1 MISRI
6 LFGRIS
12 QEIMIFEVRQ
22 DGKAILSK
30 AIKGFVVRINR
41 YGKTEH

>member
-12 QEIMIFEVRQ
+12 QEIMNFEVRQ
-22 DGKAILSK
+22 DEKVISSK
-30 AIKGFVVRINR
+30 AIKGFVMRINR